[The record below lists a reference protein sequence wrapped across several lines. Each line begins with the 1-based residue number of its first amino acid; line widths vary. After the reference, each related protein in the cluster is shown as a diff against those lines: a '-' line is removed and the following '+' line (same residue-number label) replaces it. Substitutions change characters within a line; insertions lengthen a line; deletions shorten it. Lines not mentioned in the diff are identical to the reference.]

1 MDNFCLSWI
10 NFGNNISVTFG
21 ELRDD
26 KVFFDVTL
34 AYDDD
39 QIQEKGEM
47 IKLCE
52 VITFQ
57 LPGFETGC
65 LRITKYNTQHVRRL
79 GQGPMKES

>member
-1 MDNFCLSWI
+1 MENFCLSWI

-34 AYDDD
+34 AYGDD
-39 QIQEKGEM
+39 QIKEKGEM

-52 VITFQ
+52 VITF
-57 LPGFETGC
+57 
-65 LRITKYNTQHVRRL
+65 
-79 GQGPMKES
+79 